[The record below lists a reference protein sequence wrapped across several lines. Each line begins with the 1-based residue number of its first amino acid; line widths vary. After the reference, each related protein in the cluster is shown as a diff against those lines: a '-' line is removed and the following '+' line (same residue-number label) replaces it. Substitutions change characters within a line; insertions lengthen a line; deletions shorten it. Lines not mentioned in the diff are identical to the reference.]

1 MTPIEARQTLESLAQ
16 GVHPETREPIVPS
29 EVLNLPQVIRALFL
43 GARALDGL
51 GDAATEKA
59 SISHSS
65 PAAVSE
71 RALPAKAGKPW
82 DSEEDEKLAQGFD
95 AGLSIIELAHTH
107 ERSKGAIRARLIR
120 LGKLTD

>member
-16 GVHPETREPIVPS
+16 GVHPETREPLALP

-43 GARALDGL
+43 GARALDSFR
-51 GDAATEKA
+51 DT

-71 RALPAKAGKPW
+71 GALPAKAGKPW

-95 AGLSIIELAHTH
+95 AGLSVIELANTH

>member
-1 MTPIEARQTLESLAQ
+1 MTPIEAQRTLESLAQ
-16 GVHPETREPIVPS
+16 GMHPETHEPLALP

-43 GARALDGL
+43 GARALGGCSD
-51 GDAATEKA
+51 A

-65 PAAVSE
+65 PAAVSERISE

-82 DSEEDEKLAQGFD
+82 DSEEDEKLTQGFD
-95 AGLSIIELAHTH
+95 AGLSIIELAQTH